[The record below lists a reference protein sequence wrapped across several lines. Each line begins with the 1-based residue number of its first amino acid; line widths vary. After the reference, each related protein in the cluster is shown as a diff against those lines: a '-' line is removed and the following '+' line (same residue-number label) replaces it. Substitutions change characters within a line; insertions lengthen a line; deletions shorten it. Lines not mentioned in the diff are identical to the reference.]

1 MVNFGIDYGMTPFG
15 LSERLGIGL
24 DEARDYISSYLKQFK
39 GVKEYIETTKKHVSR
54 HGWVATLL
62 GRKRP
67 IPFAKE
73 ANRTVREIG
82 FRQAINMRIQGTA
95 ADIIK
100 IAMIRIF
107 DEMNRLKLQS
117 KMILQI
123 HDELLFDVLP
133 DEKEKL
139 VSLVREQMENAYT
152 LCIPLSVDI
161 SSGDNWVDAHE

>member
-1 MVNFGIDYGMTPFG
+1 MRRSFLFRGFDPGG
-15 LSERLGIGL
+15 LTLE
-24 DEARDYISSYLKQFK
+24 LK
-39 GVKEYIETTKKHVSR
+39 ET
-54 HGWVATLL
+54 A
-62 GRKRP
+62 
-67 IPFAKE
+67 
-73 ANRTVREIG
+73 
-82 FRQAINMRIQGTA
+82 
-95 ADIIK
+95 
-100 IAMIRIF
+100 AMIRIF

-133 DEKEKL
+133 NEKEKL